1 MGNRVDIIAL
11 IDIDTPMPVK
21 QCLERCDRGF
31 RVEQASNMVAFRRL
45 ILSKKFDCIISMME
59 SPCVGDVICFQLT
72 HHPPI
77 PVVLFPLGDLA
88 HHNLEY
94 YERLAARIRR
104 KVESM
109 KTLQNTGHGAP
120 AVIIRGEDIYLRGVD
135 GKDAHWGG
143 EGPESE
149 ELGKAMELEF
159 KAIDYVRD
167 RLAAAVSDVTEE
179 LYLSDIAPEH
189 VSDIVY
195 EGYRKLFLWFRDLD
209 VALGHR
215 EGN

>member
-11 IDIDTPMPVK
+11 IDIETPLPVK

-77 PVVLFPLGDLA
+77 PVVLFPLDDLG

-94 YERLAARIRR
+94 YERLAVRIRR

-120 AVIIRGEDIYLRGVD
+120 AVIIRGEEIYLRGVD
-135 GKDAHWGG
+135 GKDACWGG

-149 ELGKAMELEF
+149 DLGKAMELEF
-159 KAIDYVRD
+159 RAIDYVRD

>member
-88 HHNLEY
+88 HH
-94 YERLAARIRR
+94 RR
-104 KVESM
+104 KVEFM

-135 GKDAHWGG
+135 GKDAYWGG

-167 RLAAAVSDVTEE
+167 RLE